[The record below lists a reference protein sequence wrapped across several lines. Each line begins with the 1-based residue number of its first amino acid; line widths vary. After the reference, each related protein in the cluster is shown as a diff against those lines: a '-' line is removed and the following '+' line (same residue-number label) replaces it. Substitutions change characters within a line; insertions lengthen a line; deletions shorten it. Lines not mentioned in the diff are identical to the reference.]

1 MLLHQISAP
10 APLCF
15 MGHLGSGGVM
25 GPLGFRVGASA
36 SYSYFRVS
44 WKITTFVIREKFSQK
59 TASIVN
65 YILWIFTENNTLHI
79 FGAVVGL
86 WPVQCFVTR
95 FHTRTIPMLMLH
107 KLISNIL
114 WFRSAIPKVLTLT
127 LTSSLTLSLILTVTT
142 LRYINLHLLTY
153 LLTYSRILAMADR
166 PHTTRDTVPVPNCR
180 T

>member
-1 MLLHQISAP
+1 VLLHQISAP
-10 APLCF
+10 APLRF
-15 MGHLGSGGVM
+15 MGRLGSGGVM

-44 WKITTFVIREKFSQK
+44 RKITTFVIREKFSQK

-86 WPVQCFVTR
+86 WPVRCFVTPI
-95 FHTRTIPMLMLH
+95 HTGTIPMLMLH

-127 LTSSLTLSLILTVTT
+127 LTLSLTLSLMT
-142 LRYINLHLLTY
+142 LHYINLHLLTY
-153 LLTYSRILAMADR
+153 LLT
-166 PHTTRDTVPVPNCR
+166 PVS
-180 T
+180 